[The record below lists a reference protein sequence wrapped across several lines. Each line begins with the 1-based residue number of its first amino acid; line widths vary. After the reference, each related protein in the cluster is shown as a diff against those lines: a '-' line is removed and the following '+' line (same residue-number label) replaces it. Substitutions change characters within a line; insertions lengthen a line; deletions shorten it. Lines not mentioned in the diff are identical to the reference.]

1 MLMHTSFEGQR
12 AGERVRWIFRRH
24 ISTTRSGLS
33 FMIFMII
40 LGSLPYIIWDQSS
53 KMIFAWIVIGLIGV
67 LGYGYSLLLWYF
79 SFYMITNQR
88 LRQTRQKSLF
98 KKTVVDLDLDNIQ
111 SVSFG
116 VPGMFGAMFDYG
128 TILVQTGAG
137 DLVMS
142 MVAHPET
149 VYNELQN
156 AAHEL
161 RAAEE
166 E

>member
-1 MLMHTSFEGQR
+1 MFMHKSFEGQR

-24 ISTTRSGLS
+24 ISTTRSGLC

-40 LGSLPYIIWDQSS
+40 LGSLPYIIWDQSA
-53 KMIFAWIVIGLIGV
+53 KMIFVWVVVGLGGV
-67 LGYGYSLLLWYF
+67 LGYGYF

-116 VPGMFGAMFDYG
+116 VPGMIGAMLDYG

-161 RAAEE
+161 RATEE

>member
-1 MLMHTSFEGQR
+1 MHKSFEGQR
-12 AGERVRWIFRRH
+12 ADERVRWIFRRH
-24 ISTTRSGLS
+24 ISTTRRGFC

-40 LGSLPYIIWDQSS
+40 LGSLPFIIWKQSTQ
-53 KMIFAWIVIGLIGV
+53 MVFVWIVMVLVGI

-79 SFYMITNQR
+79 SFYMVTNQR

-116 VPGMFGAMFDYG
+116 VPGMLGAMFDYG

-149 VYNELQN
+149 VYNELQD

-161 RAAEE
+161 RAVEE